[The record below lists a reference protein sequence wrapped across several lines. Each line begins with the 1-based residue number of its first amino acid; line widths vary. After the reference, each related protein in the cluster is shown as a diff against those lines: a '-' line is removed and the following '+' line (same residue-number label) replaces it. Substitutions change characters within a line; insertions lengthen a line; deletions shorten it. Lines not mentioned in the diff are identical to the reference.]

1 MNNVIGVEIMA
12 GNRPKLP
19 FCKEWLEP
27 ELDTIIDFA
36 INSDMSW
43 AQIRRILI
51 QRIEERE
58 VYIDDR

>member
-1 MNNVIGVEIMA
+1 MA